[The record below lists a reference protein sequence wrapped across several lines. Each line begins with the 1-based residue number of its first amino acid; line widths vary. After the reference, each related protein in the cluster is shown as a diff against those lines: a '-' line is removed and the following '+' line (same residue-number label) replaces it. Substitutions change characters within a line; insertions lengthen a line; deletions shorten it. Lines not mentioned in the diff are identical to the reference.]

1 MKILYAGHGI
11 IGAVGLCHL
20 FSSSKINIDNITLL
34 IDNSKSSLMK
44 IYAENYNLR
53 FYQIECKNIY
63 EEKFDL
69 LISAHWRQRIE
80 KDILDLCRLGG
91 VNLHPSL
98 LPKYAGCSSLAWAI
112 LNKEKEVGFSW
123 HLMED
128 DFDVGDI
135 IIQKKIPI
143 YDEDTAF
150 SLWNRV
156 NILGIKEI
164 NKLISLADGG
174 FKERIKQ
181 DLSKRTYYSRGFPTF
196 ESLLKENPNLPINLY
211 ERASFFP
218 KFN

>member
-1 MKILYAGHGI
+1 M
-11 IGAVGLCHL
+11 
-20 FSSSKINIDNITLL
+20 
-34 IDNSKSSLMK
+34 
-44 IYAENYNLR
+44 
-53 FYQIECKNIY
+53 
-63 EEKFDL
+63 
-69 LISAHWRQRIE
+69 
-80 KDILDLCRLGG
+80 
-91 VNLHPSL
+91 
-98 LPKYAGCSSLAWAI
+98 PKYAGCSSLAWAI

-123 HLMED
+123 HLMEN

-135 IIQKKIPI
+135 IIQEKIPI

-150 SLWNRV
+150 SLWNREV

-164 NKLISLADGG
+164 NKLIFLADGG

-196 ESLLKENPNLPINLY
+196 ESLLKEKPNLPKNLY

>member
-11 IGAVGLCHL
+11 IGAVGLTHL
-20 FSSSKINIDNITLL
+20 FSHGNTNINDITLL

-44 IYAENYNLR
+44 IYAENYSLR
-53 FYQIECKNIY
+53 FYQIESNNIL

-69 LISAHWRQRIE
+69 LISAHWRKRID
-80 KDILDLCRLGG
+80 KDILNLCRLGG

-112 LNKEKEVGFSW
+112 LNKEKEVGYSW

-135 IIQKKIPI
+135 IIQKKIPLC
-143 YDEDTAF
+143 DEDTAF

-211 ERASFFP
+211 ERASYFP